1 MCEWVCPCH
10 ITIYGHMEP
19 GKGRRFR
26 NSLCGWIKTGV
37 GGGAPASTPY
47 AGTCGHGKWQYRTET
62 TPHMG
67 EIRRSSSKYALCD
80 MDTVAMQS
88 IVKRPEAMHSK
99 VNTIT
104 FYQYLALPELA
115 TFFYMVLQGM

>member
-1 MCEWVCPCH
+1 MPHNHTWAYGARKREAFQKQLMWVDQD
-10 ITIYGHMEP
+10 
-19 GKGRRFR
+19 
-26 NSLCGWIKTGV
+26 
-37 GGGAPASTPY
+37 GGGALASTPY
-47 AGTCGHGKWQYRTET
+47 AGTCGHGKWQYQTET

-99 VNTIT
+99 VSTIT

-115 TFFYMVLQGM
+115 TFFYMVLQGT